1 MFLADH
7 SQTARDNND
16 PYPSYQEFWEQSNID
31 NPQSGFQNL
40 YQSDFISAVGYVS
53 RREMDQL
60 TNTSPYHQAL
70 VSRGISK
77 HQEEEEVKPKL
88 VQAMEY
94 ARVIGAESIEYV
106 DALDRR
112 MVIAVEG
119 LDLSVVNLEMRMQGV
134 ETAQGNLGRI
144 QGVVAD
150 AWGRAMNV
158 SDTVD
163 QMEVDIEQLEERMEN
178 VELVYIEVDQRVVQL
193 EWELANTQRDV
204 AMLVAEHDA
213 QQEQW
218 E

>member
-1 MFLADH
+1 
-7 SQTARDNND
+7 
-16 PYPSYQEFWEQSNID
+16 
-31 NPQSGFQNL
+31 
-40 YQSDFISAVGYVS
+40 
-53 RREMDQL
+53 MDRL

-77 HQEEEEVKPKL
+77 RQEEEVKPEL

-94 ARVIGAESIEYV
+94 AGAIGVESIKYIN
-106 DALDRR
+106 ALDHRT
-112 MVIAVEG
+112 VIAVEG
-119 LDLSVVNLEMRMQGV
+119 LNLSVVNLEMRMQGV
-134 ETAQGNLGRI
+134 ETAQGNLNRI

-150 AWGRAMNV
+150 AWGRAMNM

-163 QMEVDIEQLEERMEN
+163 WMEVDMEQLEEWMEN
-178 VELVYIEVDQRVVQL
+178 VELVHMEVDQWVVQL